1 MYGPYPD
8 RYPLVMS
15 NLIYTGMTAAQASDR
30 VAQMLSSGTVD
41 QVQWREFPNQP
52 DLKTKGDKRN
62 GTMSRQQAFGGL
74 LENRRW
80 HNK

>member
-1 MYGPYPD
+1 MMYGPYPD
-8 RYPLVMS
+8 RYPTVMS

-41 QVQWREFPNQP
+41 LSDWHQLTKQSDF
-52 DLKTKGDKRN
+52 KTKGDKRN

-74 LENRRW
+74 F
-80 HNK
+80 K